1 MNPIKSKLTWDYFCS
16 KVENFID
23 AEQDRLQIRAR
34 KTGAIIRELKKYV
47 DHHKIINE
55 DFWGYGIEQVSN
67 GIKTIEQSANPEAG
81 YLLTL
86 FKLEADTLK
95 FFFIRLTYKQGII
108 EEPLRALSLKLQF
121 IEKIPYGSDSTIN
134 IYSPELD
141 ESLKIK
147 ADNVP
152 NARYY
157 SGEILRLKENPPNRK
172 NETQN
177 LRFIDKAKMVL
188 QKLKEKPERK
198 GDLAELLSELK
209 IDYIPDDINEYANYF
224 KETNYARASL
234 SKDGCYLFLT
244 NTGLDYIAEIG
255 NKNVITGSTITA
267 GGNVHIG
274 DVTNNITNENSPY
287 MSQTHSGS
295 GDNVAGNKIER
306 QINMGKNSTYIENQN
321 IDNLPKEEKKNPEPS
336 SQKEPAMST
345 PNPPLPET
353 PSGFFGQLFSAI
365 PKPINYII
373 AICLLGT
380 AAYVAYHYFMPKKE
394 VVQETTLPS
403 STIEKVYV
411 SGRLLIDNGAP
422 KLNEVKRLVL
432 KNMPEVN
439 STRLDAT
446 GKFTFQNVKV
456 PANKKLLVEVTFEN
470 GQAVPTEE
478 ITVNEVNKDD
488 HTLYLPDLYADRP
501 KPAKGGR
508 PATGWSI
515 KIINQQNIGGENN
528 ASQK

>member
-1 MNPIKSKLTWDYFCS
+1 MNPIKSKLTWDYLCD
-16 KVENFID
+16 KVENFVG
-23 AEQDRLQIRAR
+23 AEQDRLQIRER
-34 KTGAIIRELKKYV
+34 KTGAIIRELKKYI
-47 DHHKIINE
+47 DRHEIINE
-55 DFWGYGIEQVSN
+55 NFWGYGIERVTN
-67 GIKTIEQSANPEAG
+67 GVKTIEQSYSPQSG

-86 FKLEADTLK
+86 FKLEEDKLK
-95 FFFIRLTYKQGII
+95 FFFIRLIYRLGTI
-108 EEPLRALSLKLQF
+108 EDVLKPLELSLRF
-121 IEKIPYGSDSTIN
+121 IDKTSYSKDVLI
-134 IYSPELD
+134 IYSQELD
-141 ESLKIK
+141 EPLKIK
-147 ADNVP
+147 IDNII

-157 SGEILRLKENPPNRK
+157 SGEIPKLKENPPKSK
-172 NETQN
+172 NKIQN
-177 LRFIDKAKMVL
+177 LRFTDKAKMVL
-188 QKLKEKPERK
+188 QALKEKPEKK
-198 GDLAELLSELK
+198 GDLADLLSELK
-209 IDYIPDDINEYANYF
+209 IDFVFDDIIEYADYF
-224 KETNYARASL
+224 KETKYARTAL

-244 NTGLDYIAEIG
+244 NAGVDYIADVG

-274 DVTNNITNENSPY
+274 DVTNNFTNENSPSI
-287 MSQTHSGS
+287 SQTHSDS

-321 IDNLPKEEKKNPEPS
+321 IDNSPKEEKKNPEPTS
-336 SQKEPAMST
+336 LKEPAMST
-345 PNPPLPET
+345 PTPPLPDT
-353 PSGFFGQLFSAI
+353 PSGFFGQLFNAI
-365 PKPINYII
+365 PKPINYIV
-373 AICLLGT
+373 AICLLGA

-422 KLNEVKRLVL
+422 RLNEVKRLVL

-470 GQAVPTEE
+470 GQAIPTEE
-478 ITVNEVNKDD
+478 ITVNEVNQDD

-508 PATGWSI
+508 PASGWSI